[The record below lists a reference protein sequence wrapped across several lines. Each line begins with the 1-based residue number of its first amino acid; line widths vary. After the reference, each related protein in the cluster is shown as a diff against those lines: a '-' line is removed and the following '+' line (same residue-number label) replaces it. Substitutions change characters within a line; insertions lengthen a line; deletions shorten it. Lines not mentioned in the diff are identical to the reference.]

1 MDTMIADRP
10 GPGAA
15 GAAPAPVAVR
25 MAGLTKRYGARAAVD
40 HLTTDVPTGVV
51 CGFVGPNGAGKTTT
65 IRMLLGLVRP
75 SEGTAEVLGH
85 HVSDPS
91 AYLDRVGALI
101 ESPAFYPTLS
111 GRKNL
116 RVLARLGGVPDEWV
130 DAVLAQVGLAD
141 RAGDLFRSYSLGMKQ
156 RLGIAS
162 ALLGDP
168 DLLILDEPTNGLDPP
183 GIREVR
189 ALLSNL
195 AAAGKTVLVS
205 SHLLDEL
212 QHVAGHLIM
221 IDSGRLVFAGPVDEL
236 LAAQASELRASPER
250 AGDLPALVE
259 LCRQAGFRAE
269 ARDGELRVAAPTQW
283 AGELNRRSMAAGIT
297 LTALGAAPARLEDV
311 FFTLTAREPGAP
323 EHERVQA

>member
-25 MAGLTKRYGARAAVD
+25 MA
-40 HLTTDVPTGVV
+40 
-51 CGFVGPNGAGKTTT
+51 
-65 IRMLLGLVRP
+65 
-75 SEGTAEVLGH
+75 
-85 HVSDPS
+85 
-91 AYLDRVGALI
+91 
-101 ESPAFYPTLS
+101 
-111 GRKNL
+111 
-116 RVLARLGGVPDEWV
+116 
-130 DAVLAQVGLAD
+130 
-141 RAGDLFRSYSLGMKQ
+141 GMKQ

-221 IDSGRLVFAGPVDEL
+221 IDSGRLVFAGPVDE
-236 LAAQASELRASPER
+236 
-250 AGDLPALVE
+250 
-259 LCRQAGFRAE
+259 
-269 ARDGELRVAAPTQW
+269 
-283 AGELNRRSMAAGIT
+283 
-297 LTALGAAPARLEDV
+297 
-311 FFTLTAREPGAP
+311 
-323 EHERVQA
+323 

>member
-1 MDTMIADRP
+1 MDTMIAGPP
-10 GPGAA
+10 GPGAV
-15 GAAPAPVAVR
+15 GAAPVAVAVR
-25 MAGLTKRYGARAAVD
+25 MTGLTKRYGARAAVD

-85 HVSDPS
+85 PVSDPS

-116 RVLARLGGVPDEWV
+116 RVLARLAGLPDERV

-168 DLLILDEPTNGLDPP
+168 DLLVLDEPTNGLDPP

-189 ALLSNL
+189 ALLSDL

-212 QHVAGHLIM
+212 QHVADHLVM

-236 LAAQASELRASPER
+236 LSAQASELRAVPEQ

-297 LTALGAAPARLEDV
+297 LTALGSVPTRLEDV
-311 FFTLTAREPGAP
+311 FFTLTARVPGAP
-323 EHERVQA
+323 EYERV

>member
-1 MDTMIADRP
+1 MDPMIA
-10 GPGAA
+10 GPVGAA
-15 GAAPAPVAVR
+15 GAPSVGVAVR
-25 MAGLTKRYGARAAVD
+25 MTGLTKRYGGRAAVD

-85 HVSDPS
+85 PVSDPA
-91 AYLDRVGALI
+91 AYLERVGALI

-116 RVLARLGGVPDEWV
+116 RVLARLAGLPDERV
-130 DAVLAQVGLAD
+130 DAVLAQVGLAE

-156 RLGIAS
+156 RLGIAA

-189 ALLSNL
+189 ALLADL

-212 QHVAGHLIM
+212 QHVADHLIV
-221 IDSGRLVFAGPVDEL
+221 IDSGRLVFAGPVDDL
-236 LAAQASELRASPER
+236 LAAQAPELRATPEH

-259 LCRQAGFRAE
+259 LCHQAGFRAE
-269 ARDGELRVAAPTQW
+269 VHDGEVRVAAPTPW
-283 AGELNRRSMAAGIT
+283 AGELNRRAMAAGIT

-311 FFTLTAREPGAP
+311 FFALTGRDPVGP
-323 EHERVQA
+323 EHERVTA

>member
-1 MDTMIADRP
+1 MDTMIASP
-10 GPGAA
+10 AGPGAA
-15 GAAPAPVAVR
+15 APTPAPVAIR
-25 MAGLTKRYGARAAVD
+25 MAGLTKRYGDRAAVD
-40 HLTTDVPTGVV
+40 HLSTDVPTGVV
-51 CGFVGPNGAGKTTT
+51 CGFIGPNGAGKTTT

-85 HVSDPS
+85 SVSDPS

-116 RVLARLGGVPDEWV
+116 RVLSRLAGLPDERV

-141 RAGDLFRSYSLGMKQ
+141 RAGDLYRSYSLGMKQ

-168 DLLILDEPTNGLDPP
+168 ELLVLDEPTNGLDPP

-189 ALLSNL
+189 ALLADL

-212 QHVAGHLIM
+212 QHVAGHLIVVE
-221 IDSGRLVFAGPVDEL
+221 SGRLVFAGPVDEL
-236 LAAQASELRASPER
+236 LSAHAPELRATPER
-250 AGDLPALVE
+250 ADDLPALVE

-269 ARDGELRVAAPTQW
+269 ARDGELRVSAPPQW

-297 LTALGAAPARLEDV
+297 LTALGSERARLEDA
-311 FFTLTAREPGAP
+311 FFTLTESQDA
-323 EHERVQA
+323 

>member
-1 MDTMIADRP
+1 MDTMIADPP
-10 GPGAA
+10 GPRAA
-15 GAAPAPVAVR
+15 GAAPAGVAVR
-25 MAGLTKRYGARAAVD
+25 MTGLTQRYGARAALD
-40 HLTTDVPTGVV
+40 HVTTDVPTGVV

-85 HVSDPS
+85 PVSDPS
-91 AYLDRVGALI
+91 AYLDRVGAMI

-116 RVLARLGGVPDEWV
+116 RVLARLGGVPDERV

-189 ALLSNL
+189 TLLADI

-221 IDSGRLVFAGPVDEL
+221 VDSGRLVFAGPVDEL
-236 LAAQASELRASPER
+236 LSAHAPELRATPER
-250 AGDLPALVE
+250 ADDLPALVE
-259 LCRQAGFRAE
+259 LCRQAGLRAE
-269 ARDGELRVAAPTQW
+269 ARDG
-283 AGELNRRSMAAGIT
+283 
-297 LTALGAAPARLEDV
+297 AL
-311 FFTLTAREPGAP
+311 
-323 EHERVQA
+323 